1 VLSNNWVNRVF
12 RVIIG
17 VLQGVA
23 NFAILEIFNFL
34 IDKVVEWENH
44 PNESDMNKSADLKK
58 VAFFLVTSYFAIFT
72 LLFGDAKFETL
83 AAQYSSILVTTV
95 AIQVLSVN
103 NNTYIQF
110 SLKPLQLTLI
120 NRSIFTLL

>member
-1 VLSNNWVNRVF
+1 MLSNNWVNRVF

-58 VAFFLVTSYFAIFT
+58 VAFFLVNSYFAIFT

-103 NNTYIQF
+103 NNSYIQF
-110 SLKPLQLTLI
+110 S
-120 NRSIFTLL
+120 